1 MGIIQVV
8 EITPPALQ
16 NIGWR
21 TYVIF
26 AVLNLVNTTIVWAFY
41 PETAGLT
48 LESTD
53 TLFREYGLDKEKLQL
68 EDAANRGDYGRRE
81 NATQQWTSALQ
92 WAIIPRADAAV
103 RQLKKEKSS
112 LAEIQIEGGFQ
123 TAEGRSV
130 TATDSVEEKEPA
142 EDHTVVV
149 PRF

>member
-1 MGIIQVV
+1 M
-8 EITPPALQ
+8 EITPPALE

-26 AVLNLVNTTIVWAFY
+26 AVLNLVNTSIVWAFY

-48 LESTD
+48 LESID
-53 TLFREYGLDKEKLQL
+53 TLFREYGLDKEKLQ
-68 EDAANRGDYGRRE
+68 DAANRGDYGRRE

-112 LAEIQIEGGFQ
+112 LAEIQIKGGFQ
-123 TAEGRSV
+123 AAEGRSV
-130 TATDSVEEKEPA
+130 TATSSVEEKEQA